1 MKIHNEYAQG
11 SVEWLWARCGVVTA
25 SELDNLVTDLFAVR
39 KGEMVKSYLARK
51 VAEAWSGPLPSF
63 SAFSAEQGSM
73 LEGEANRAYTMET
86 GEEITTV
93 GFITMDD
100 GRVGCSPDGL
110 LGDDCGIEIKSPNAD
125 THVKYLL
132 NGELPP
138 QYGPQVQGSM
148 FVTGFKEWKFL
159 SYRRHFPPLILTV
172 KRDEAAQEA
181 IAKAVTAFLASF
193 DDAMLQMERINGA
206 PRPKL
211 VRPQF
216 SPETEKES
224 DQGIIP

>member
-1 MKIHNEYAQG
+1 MKIHNEYAQN
-11 SVEWLWARCGVVTA
+11 SVEWIWARCGVVTA
-25 SELDNLVTDLFAVR
+25 SELDNIVTGLFKVR
-39 KGEMVKSYLARK
+39 TGEMVNSYLARK
-51 VAEAWSGPLPSF
+51 VAETWSGPLPSF
-63 SAFSAEQGSM
+63 GAFSAEQGSM

-86 GEEITTV
+86 GQEITTV
-93 GFITMDD
+93 GFITTDD

-110 LGDDCGIEIKSPNAD
+110 IGDDCGIEIKSPNAD

-138 QYGPQVQGSM
+138 QYAPQVQGSM
-148 FVTGFKEWKFL
+148 YVTGYDHWKFM

-172 KRDEAAQEA
+172 KRDEEAQEA
-181 IAKAVTAFLASF
+181 IAKAIAVFLTSL
-193 DDAMLQMERINGA
+193 DSAMIEMERINGA

-211 VRPQF
+211 VRPQYE
-216 SPETEKES
+216 PQPKPES